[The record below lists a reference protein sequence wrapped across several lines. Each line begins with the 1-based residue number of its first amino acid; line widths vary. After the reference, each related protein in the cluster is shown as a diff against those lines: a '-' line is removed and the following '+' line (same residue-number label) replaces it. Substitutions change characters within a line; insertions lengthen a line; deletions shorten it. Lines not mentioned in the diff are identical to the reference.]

1 MTAERADPAA
11 RVGELRE
18 RIRAADHAYYVLDQ
32 PILSDAEYDRLL
44 RELSALEEAH
54 PDLATPDSPTR
65 RVSGA
70 PSERFAKVVHREPML
85 SLGNIQTDAELDEFD
100 ARVRRLLGLPEGA
113 TPAYVAEPKLDGLA
127 VELVYE
133 DGVFARGSTRGD
145 GVNGE
150 DVTANLRTVGGLGAN
165 RGVPDRLAG
174 RPPRRLE
181 VRGEVLL
188 QKRHFE
194 AMNQLILRQ
203 GDEPFA
209 NPRNA
214 AAGSLRQ
221 LDWRVTAT
229 RPLSFI
235 AYEALVPGAEGG
247 PSPDRR
253 GDPRTQPGAPW
264 TTHWEKLGALAAF
277 GFDTNRGESRRCEG
291 IAAVKAYRDE
301 MAERR
306 FALPYDTDGVVV
318 KVDDLDWRLR
328 LGAAS
333 KFPRWAVAFKYP
345 PQEEETQVREI
356 WASVGRTGVLTPV
369 VEVNPVRISG
379 AMVSR
384 ATLHNEDE
392 MRRKDILVGDWVL
405 IRRAG
410 EVIPEV
416 VKPLKERRTGKE
428 RPFVFPATCP
438 VCGAKVV
445 REEGEK
451 VWRCTGAAC
460 PAQLVGRLRQFASR
474 RAMDVDGL
482 GEKLCA
488 WLVDRGL
495 VKDFADLY
503 GVPFE
508 EWQRAFSRPRKEREP
523 GEEPELPEKAAQNL
537 VAALERS
544 KTTTLRRFLFA
555 LGVPQVGEATAAT
568 LARAFGDVHRFL
580 DASEDALLA
589 VRDIG
594 PETAGEIRAW
604 TQEPQ
609 NRRVVER
616 LLAAGVRPEPER
628 IDARGPLAGKTVVLT
643 GGLGALSRDEAKA
656 EIERRGGKVSGSV
669 SRKTDLVVAGE
680 EAGSKLAKARELG
693 VRVVDEAQFLAMLQE

>member
-1 MTAERADPAA
+1 MTAAAA
-11 RVGELRE
+11 RVRELRE

-32 PILSDAEYDRLL
+32 PVLSDAEYDRLM
-44 RELSALEEAH
+44 RELADLEAAH
-54 PDLATPDSPTR
+54 PELATDDSPTR
-65 RVSGA
+65 RVAGA
-70 PSERFAKVVHREPML
+70 PSEKFARVVHREPML
-85 SLGNIQTDAELDEFD
+85 SLGNVQTDAELDEFD
-100 ARVRRLLGLPEGA
+100 ARVRRLLGLAPGA
-113 TPAYVAEPKLDGLA
+113 GVAYVAEPKLDGLA

-133 DGVFARGSTRGD
+133 DGAFVRGSTRGD

-150 DVTANLRTVGGLGAN
+150 DVTPNLRTIGGLGAN
-165 RGVPDRLAG
+165 SGVLARLPRDA
-174 RPPRRLE
+174 PPRLE

-188 QKRHFE
+188 QKKHFE
-194 AMNQLILRQ
+194 TMNQLIVRQ
-203 GDEPFA
+203 GGEPFA

-235 AYEALVPGAEGG
+235 AYDALVPG
-247 PSPDRR
+247 
-253 GDPRTQPGAPW
+253 GDPWQR
-264 TTHWEKLGALAAF
+264 HWEKIDALARL
-277 GFDTNRGESRRCEG
+277 GFEVNPANRRCEG

-301 MAERR
+301 MAELR
-306 FALPYDTDGVVV
+306 FGLPYEIDGVVV
-318 KVDDLDWRLR
+318 KVDDLDWRRR

-345 PQEEETQVREI
+345 PQEEETRVREI

-369 VEVNPVRISG
+369 VEVEPVRLSG
-379 AMVSR
+379 ALVSR

-405 IRRAG
+405 VRRAG

-416 VKPLKERRTGKE
+416 VKPLKDRRTGGE
-428 RPFVFPATCP
+428 RRFEFPASCP
-438 VCGAKVV
+438 VCGARVV

-460 PAQLVGRLRQFASR
+460 PAQIVGKLRQFASR
-474 RAMDVDGL
+474 RAMDVEGL
-482 GEKLCA
+482 GEKLAA
-488 WLVDRGL
+488 WVVERKL
-495 VKDFADLY
+495 VKDAADLY

-508 EWQRAFSRPRKEREP
+508 EWQRAFSRPRKLDP
-523 GEEPELPEKAAQNL
+523 GEQPELPEKAAQNI

-544 KTTTLRRFLFA
+544 KTTTLRRFVFA
-555 LGVPQVGEATAAT
+555 LAIPQVGEATAAT
-568 LARAFGDVHRFL
+568 LARAFGEIRRFM
-580 DASEDALLA
+580 DASVDDLLA

-594 PETAGEIRAW
+594 PETAREIRAW
-604 TQEPQ
+604 TEEPQ

-643 GGLGALSRDEAKA
+643 GTLSRLSRDEAKA

-680 EAGSKLAKARELG
+680 DAGSKLAKARELG
-693 VRVVDEAQFLAMLQE
+693 VRIAGEEEFLALLGG

>member
-1 MTAERADPAA
+1 MPETDGAA
-11 RVGELRE
+11 RVAELRKK
-18 RIRAADHAYYVLDQ
+18 IRAADHAYYVLDQ
-32 PILSDAEYDRLL
+32 PVLSDAEYDRLM
-44 RELSALEEAH
+44 RELAELEAAH
-54 PDLATPDSPTR
+54 PELQTDDSPTR

-70 PSERFAKVVHREPML
+70 PSEKFARVVHREPML
-85 SLGNIQTDAELDEFD
+85 SLGNIQSDEELDEFH
-100 ARVRRLLGLPEGA
+100 ARVRRLLGLSAE
-113 TPAYVAEPKLDGLA
+113 TPVTYVAEPKLDGLA

-133 DGVFARGSTRGD
+133 DGAFVRGSTRGD

-150 DVTANLRTVGGLGAN
+150 DVTANLRTIGGLGAN
-165 RGVPDRLAG
+165 RGVPARLAPG
-174 RPPRRLE
+174 APPRLE

-188 QKRHFE
+188 QKKHFE

-203 GDEPFA
+203 GGEPFA

-235 AYEALVPGAEGG
+235 AYDALVPGAELHW
-247 PSPDRR
+247 R
-253 GDPRTQPGAPW
+253 
-264 TTHWEKLGALAAF
+264 THWDKLADLARF
-277 GFDTNRGESRRCEG
+277 GFDANPANQRLVG
-291 IAAVKAYRDE
+291 IAEVKAFRDE
-301 MAERR
+301 MAEGR
-306 FALPYDTDGVVV
+306 FRLPYDTDGVVV
-318 KVDDLDWRLR
+318 KVDDLDWRRR

-379 AMVSR
+379 ATVSR

-392 MRRKDILVGDWVL
+392 MRRKDILIGDWVL

-416 VKPLKERRTGKE
+416 VKPLKERRTGAE
-428 RPFVFPATCP
+428 RPFVFPDACP
-438 VCGAKVV
+438 VCGARVV

-460 PAQLVGRLRQFASR
+460 PAQLVGKLRQFASR
-474 RAMDVDGL
+474 RAMDVEGL
-482 GEKLCA
+482 GEKLAA
-488 WLVDRGL
+488 WLVDKKL
-495 VKDFADLY
+495 VRDAADLY
-503 GVPFE
+503 GVRFE
-508 EWQRAFSRPRKEREP
+508 EWQRAFSRPRKLDP
-523 GEEPELPEKAAQNL
+523 GEEPELPEKAAQNI

-544 KTTTLRRFLFA
+544 KATTLRRFVFA
-555 LGVPQVGEATAAT
+555 LAIPQVGEATAAT
-568 LARAFGDVHRFL
+568 LARHFGDVGKL
-580 DASEDALLA
+580 MDASEDALLG

-594 PETAGEIRAW
+594 PETAREIRAW

-616 LLAAGVRPEPER
+616 LLAAGVHPEPER

-643 GGLGALSRDEAKA
+643 GALSKLSREEAKA

-669 SRKTDLVVAGE
+669 SRKTDLVVAGDD
-680 EAGSKLAKARELG
+680 AGSKLAKARELG
-693 VRVVDEAQFLAMLQE
+693 VRIVPEAEFLALLGE